1 MTIEDYKS
9 ALDKVRREAAK
20 YRKENKELRP
30 LAQRAKEAEEAGK
43 SELLKVQERIAVLE
57 V

>member
-20 YRKENKELRP
+20 YCTENKELRP
-30 LAQRAKEAEEAGK
+30 LAQRSKEAEEAGK
-43 SELLKVQERIAVLE
+43 SEL
-57 V
+57 